1 MGNLSAILFTSE
13 QQKVVKNFFASVPV
27 LILLASTA
35 ACSPQGNNAATE
47 TPAEATP
54 AEATPAEAPAAQTPG
69 TGTAPVAANG
79 VAGPWRGTLNKGGTA
94 VENHEVVVMTD
105 RDGAPQVGF
114 WEFCN
119 VNMTGEGPSYTVAP
133 ASSCFVDLGTG
144 SNTPNNISSGS
155 ATFTETSIEATITFE
170 NGTVWSFSGTR

>member
-1 MGNLSAILFTSE
+1 MKNLIVRCSSLVVLLSLSACAPQGS
-13 QQKVVKNFFASVPV
+13 
-27 LILLASTA
+27 STA
-35 ACSPQGNNAATE
+35 T
-47 TPAEATP
+47 
-54 AEATPAEAPAAQTPG
+54 APAADPSSAPSANA
-69 TGTAPVAANG
+69 GTAPVAAEG

-119 VNMTGEGPSYTVAP
+119 VNMTGEGPTYAVAP

-144 SNTPNNISSGS
+144 SNTPNNITTGS

>member
-1 MGNLSAILFTSE
+1 MKNLIVRCSAL
-13 QQKVVKNFFASVPV
+13 VVLLSV
-27 LILLASTA
+27 S
-35 ACSPQGNNAATE
+35 ACSPQGNNAATS
-47 TPAEATP
+47 
-54 AEATPAEAPAAQTPG
+54 PAAEPSSAPSTNS
-69 TGTAPVAANG
+69 GTAPVAAEG

-119 VNMTGEGPSYTVAP
+119 VNMTGEGPTYTVAP

-144 SNTPNNISSGS
+144 SNTPNNITTGS